1 VEQLASPYGNCFRGL
16 KHLPEIQRA
25 AGAESLAWFVQ
36 NDRVERKNMGPAI
49 ALRLRQH
56 LTLTPQVQQALRL
69 LQMSAL
75 EFAQE
80 MEQALNENP
89 FLEEKENAPES
100 AAETAA
106 VSDAPAEAGPALEDL
121 SPAPEA
127 PAGGAERDQEE
138 WSGGPDVAPTLQE
151 HLRSQ
156 LMISQMGNRDRALA
170 HMIVDSLDDDGYF
183 KVSFGEL
190 AAMVPEEH
198 DVRAEDFAAA
208 LRLVQ
213 SLDPAGVGARS
224 LEECLCLQLEALPAE
239 TPARAVALAIC
250 HGNLALL
257 GNREWARLQHA
268 VGCDEAALHR
278 ARKLIKSLD
287 PRPGHRFGAQ
297 EARYV
302 VPDVIVRKKGDKW
315 GAAINPASLPRVRLN
330 RVYAE
335 AISGRGQSN
344 QSLSRQ
350 LQEARWLLRS
360 IEQRFVTI
368 QRVAEA
374 IVARQRGFFEYGAV
388 AMKPLTLKLIA
399 GELGLHESTVCRVTN
414 SKYMSTP
421 RGLFE
426 FKHFFSRK
434 LATESGGAASATAV
448 RAVMK
453 EMIAAEDPRAPLSD
467 AELARLLAQ
476 QGLRV
481 ARRTITKYRALMR
494 LPSVDVRRLEMR
506 KGA

>member
-1 VEQLASPYGNCFRGL
+1 
-16 KHLPEIQRA
+16 
-25 AGAESLAWFVQ
+25 
-36 NDRVERKNMGPAI
+36 MGPAI

-80 MEQALNENP
+80 MEQALTENP
-89 FLEEKENAPES
+89 FLEEKDSPVEGEATVETGEAPVEPAVAEAAPSLDDLAPAPES
-100 AAETAA
+100 G
-106 VSDAPAEAGPALEDL
+106 S
-121 SPAPEA
+121 SNS
-127 PAGGAERDQEE
+127 EREQDE
-138 WSGGPDVAPTLQE
+138 WSGNAHASPSLQD

-156 LMISQMGNRDRALA
+156 LMISQMGSRDRALA

-183 KVSFGEL
+183 KVSFDEL
-190 AAMVPEEH
+190 AAMVPSEH
-198 DVRAEDFAAA
+198 DVRAEDFASA

-224 LEECLCLQLEALPAE
+224 LEECLCLQIEALPE
-239 TPARAVALAIC
+239 DTPAREVALAIC
-250 HGNLALL
+250 RGHLSLL
-257 GNREWARLQHA
+257 GHREWARLQHA

-278 ARKLIKSLD
+278 ARNLIRSLD
-287 PRPGHRFGAQ
+287 PKPGHRFGAP

-302 VPDVIVRKKGDKW
+302 VPDVMVRKVRDKW
-315 GAAINPASLPRVRLN
+315 TASINPASLPRVRLN
-330 RVYAE
+330 RAYAD
-335 AISGRGQSN
+335 AISNRGQSN

-360 IEQRFVTI
+360 IEQRFATI
-368 QRVAEA
+368 QRVADA
-374 IVARQRGFFEYGAV
+374 IVARQRGFFEYGEV

-414 SKYMSTP
+414 NKYMATP

-426 FKHFFSRK
+426 FKHFFSRR
-434 LATESGGAASATAV
+434 LATDSGGAASATAV

-453 EMIAAEDPRAPLSD
+453 ELIAAEDPRAPLSD

-494 LPSVDVRRLEMR
+494 MPSVDVRRADHRVEARGEGREMPTR
-506 KGA
+506 GAPL

>member
-1 VEQLASPYGNCFRGL
+1 
-16 KHLPEIQRA
+16 
-25 AGAESLAWFVQ
+25 
-36 NDRVERKNMGPAI
+36 MGPAI

-80 MEQALNENP
+80 MDQALSSNP
-89 FLEEKENAPES
+89 FLEE
-100 AAETAA
+100 TA
-106 VSDAPAEAGPALEDL
+106 DAPPTPPRESSSSSIEEVVVPQEA
-121 SPAPEA
+121 ST
-127 PAGGAERDQEE
+127 AGSSAERDHEE
-138 WSGGPDVAPTLQE
+138 WSGASEVQPTLRE
-151 HLRSQ
+151 HLREQ
-156 LMISQMGNRDRALA
+156 LMISPMGSRDRALA
-170 HMIVDSLDDDGYF
+170 HMVIDSLDDDGYF
-183 KVSFGEL
+183 KLSFDEL
-190 AAMVPEEH
+190 AALVPAEH
-198 DVRAEDFAAA
+198 DVRAEDFLAA

-213 SLDPAGVGARS
+213 SLDPAGVAARS
-224 LEECLCLQLEALPAE
+224 LEECLELQLLPLDEDTPGRACALDIV
-239 TPARAVALAIC
+239 RGRHLQ
-250 HGNLALL
+250 LL

-268 VGCDEAALHR
+268 VACDEHTLHTARALIR
-278 ARKLIKSLD
+278 TLD
-287 PRPGHRFGAQ
+287 PKPGHRFGST

-302 VPDVIVRKKGDKW
+302 VPDVVVRKVRERW
-315 GAAINPASLPRVRLN
+315 VASINPASLPRVRLN
-330 RVYAE
+330 RAYAE
-335 AISGRGQSN
+335 ALQGRGSS

-360 IEQRFVTI
+360 IEQRFATI
-368 QRVAEA
+368 QRVADA
-374 IVARQRGFFEYGAV
+374 IVARQRGFFEYGEV

-414 SKYMSTP
+414 SKYMATP

-426 FKHFFSRK
+426 FKHFFSRR

-448 RAVMK
+448 RAVMR
-453 EMIAAEDPRAPLSD
+453 ELIAAEDPRAPLSD

-494 LPSVDVRRLEMR
+494 LPSVDVRRADMR
-506 KGA
+506 R

>member
-1 VEQLASPYGNCFRGL
+1 
-16 KHLPEIQRA
+16 
-25 AGAESLAWFVQ
+25 
-36 NDRVERKNMGPAI
+36 MGPAI

-80 MEQALNENP
+80 MDQALSSNP
-89 FLEEKENAPES
+89 FLEETADAQPTTPRES
-100 AAETAA
+100 SPSTIEDVVVPQEASTAG
-106 VSDAPAEAGPALEDL
+106 S
-121 SPAPEA
+121 S
-127 PAGGAERDQEE
+127 AERDHEE
-138 WSGGPDVAPTLQE
+138 WSGASEVQPTLRE
-151 HLRSQ
+151 HLREQ
-156 LMISQMGNRDRALA
+156 LMISPMGSRDRALA
-170 HMIVDSLDDDGYF
+170 HMVIDSLDDDGYF
-183 KVSFGEL
+183 KLSFDEL
-190 AAMVPEEH
+190 AALVPPEH
-198 DVRAEDFAAA
+198 DVRPEDFLAA

-213 SLDPAGVGARS
+213 SLDPAGVAARN
-224 LEECLCLQLEALPAE
+224 LEECLELQLLTLDEA
-239 TPARAVALAIC
+239 TPGRACALDIVRGR
-250 HGNLALL
+250 HLQLL

-268 VGCDEAALHR
+268 VACDENTLHT
-278 ARKLIKSLD
+278 ARGLIRTLD
-287 PRPGHRFGAQ
+287 PKPGHRFGSP

-302 VPDVIVRKKGDKW
+302 VPDVVVRKVRERW
-315 GAAINPASLPRVRLN
+315 VASINPASLPRVRLN
-330 RVYAE
+330 RAYAE
-335 AISGRGQSN
+335 ALQGRGSS

-360 IEQRFVTI
+360 IEQRFATI
-368 QRVAEA
+368 QRVADA
-374 IVARQRGFFEYGAV
+374 IVARQRGFFEYGEV

-414 SKYMSTP
+414 SKYMATP

-426 FKHFFSRK
+426 FKHFFSRR

-448 RAVMK
+448 RAVMR
-453 EMIAAEDPRAPLSD
+453 ELIAAEDPRAPLSD

-494 LPSVDVRRLEMR
+494 LPSVDVRRADMR
-506 KGA
+506 R

>member
-1 VEQLASPYGNCFRGL
+1 
-16 KHLPEIQRA
+16 
-25 AGAESLAWFVQ
+25 
-36 NDRVERKNMGPAI
+36 MGPAI

-80 MEQALNENP
+80 MEEALSSNP
-89 FLEEKENAPES
+89 FLEENAQAADAKADTEPPPPELEARLPQES
-100 AAETAA
+100 A
-106 VSDAPAEAGPALEDL
+106 
-121 SPAPEA
+121 PAPDREH
-127 PAGGAERDQEE
+127 DDE
-138 WSGGPDVAPTLQE
+138 WSGAADASPTLQD
-151 HLRSQ
+151 HLRQQ
-156 LMISQMGNRDRALA
+156 LLISPMSERDRALA

-183 KVSFGEL
+183 KISFEEL
-190 AAMVPEEH
+190 AALVPAEHEVLPEELM
-198 DVRAEDFAAA
+198 AS

-213 SLDPAGVGARS
+213 SLDPAGIGARN
-224 LEECLCLQLEALPAE
+224 LEECLLLQLQALDAA
-239 TPARAVALAIC
+239 TPGRECAMAIVRGHLTLLA
-250 HGNLALL
+250 G
-257 GNREWARLQHA
+257 REWGRLQHA
-268 VGCDEAALHR
+268 LGCDEASLQA
-278 ARKLIKSLD
+278 ARNLIRTLD
-287 PRPGHRFGAQ
+287 PKPGHRFGPQ

-302 VPDVIVRKKGDKW
+302 VPDVMVRKNRERW
-315 GAAINPASLPRVRLN
+315 VAIINPASLPRVRLN
-330 RVYAE
+330 RAYAD
-335 AISGRGQSN
+335 AIQGRRHSN
-344 QSLSRQ
+344 QSLARQ

-360 IEQRFVTI
+360 IEQRFTTI
-368 QRVAEA
+368 QRVADA
-374 IVARQRGFFEYGAV
+374 IVGRQRGFFEYGEV

-414 SKYMSTP
+414 NKYMATP

-453 EMIAAEDPRAPLSD
+453 ELIAAEDPRAPLSD

-494 LPSVDVRRLEMR
+494 MPSVEMR
-506 KGA
+506 RAEGKMLSIHS

>member
-1 VEQLASPYGNCFRGL
+1 
-16 KHLPEIQRA
+16 
-25 AGAESLAWFVQ
+25 
-36 NDRVERKNMGPAI
+36 MGPAI

-80 MEQALNENP
+80 MDQALSSNP
-89 FLEEKENAPES
+89 FLEETADAQPTTPRES
-100 AAETAA
+100 SPSTIEDVVVPQEASTAG
-106 VSDAPAEAGPALEDL
+106 S
-121 SPAPEA
+121 S
-127 PAGGAERDQEE
+127 AERDHEE
-138 WSGGPDVAPTLQE
+138 WSGASEVQPTLRE
-151 HLRSQ
+151 HLREQ
-156 LMISQMGNRDRALA
+156 LMISPMGSRDRALA
-170 HMIVDSLDDDGYF
+170 HMVVDSLDDDGYF
-183 KVSFGEL
+183 KLSFDEL
-190 AAMVPEEH
+190 AALVPAEH
-198 DVRAEDFAAA
+198 DVRAEDFLAA

-213 SLDPAGVGARS
+213 SLDPAGVAARN
-224 LEECLCLQLEALPAE
+224 LEECLELQLLTLDEA
-239 TPARAVALAIC
+239 TPGRACALDIVRGR
-250 HGNLALL
+250 HLQLL

-268 VGCDEAALHR
+268 VACDENTLHT
-278 ARKLIKSLD
+278 ARGLIRTLD
-287 PRPGHRFGAQ
+287 PKPGHRFGSP

-302 VPDVIVRKKGDKW
+302 VPDVVVRKVRERW
-315 GAAINPASLPRVRLN
+315 VASINPASLPRVRLN
-330 RVYAE
+330 RAYAE
-335 AISGRGQSN
+335 ALQGRGSS

-360 IEQRFVTI
+360 IEQRFATI
-368 QRVAEA
+368 QRVADA
-374 IVARQRGFFEYGAV
+374 IVARQRGFFEYGEV

-414 SKYMSTP
+414 SKYMATP

-426 FKHFFSRK
+426 FKHFFSRR

-453 EMIAAEDPRAPLSD
+453 ELIAAEDPRAPLSD

-494 LPSVDVRRLEMR
+494 LPSVDVRRADMR
-506 KGA
+506 R

>member
-1 VEQLASPYGNCFRGL
+1 
-16 KHLPEIQRA
+16 
-25 AGAESLAWFVQ
+25 
-36 NDRVERKNMGPAI
+36 MGPAI

-80 MEQALNENP
+80 MEQALQENP
-89 FLEEKENAPES
+89 FLEEKEPAPE
-100 AAETAA
+100 AA
-106 VSDAPAEAGPALEDL
+106 DAPAAEAGPGIDDL
-121 SPAPEA
+121 APAPEA
-127 PAGGAERDQEE
+127 PAASASADRDQQED
-138 WSGGPDVAPTLQE
+138 WSGAADTAHSLQD
-151 HLRSQ
+151 HLREQ
-156 LMISQMGNRDRALA
+156 LMISQMGDRDRALA

-183 KVSFGEL
+183 KIGFDEL
-190 AAMVPEEH
+190 AALVPAEN

-224 LEECLCLQLEALPAE
+224 LEECLCLQLEALPQDGAS
-239 TPARAVALAIC
+239 AVALSIC
-250 HGNLALL
+250 RGHLALL

-278 ARKLIKSLD
+278 ARNLIKSLD
-287 PRPGHRFGAQ
+287 PRPGHRFGAS

-302 VPDVIVRKKGDKW
+302 IPDVIVRKAREKW
-315 GAAINPASLPRVRLN
+315 GASINPASLPRVRLN
-330 RVYAE
+330 RAYAE
-335 AISGRGQSN
+335 AIAMRGQSN
-344 QSLSRQ
+344 QSLSRH

-368 QRVAEA
+368 QRVADA
-374 IVARQRGFFEYGAV
+374 IVARQRGFFEYGEV

-434 LATESGGAASATAV
+434 LATDSGGAASATAV

-494 LPSVDVRRLEMR
+494 LPSVDVRRLELR
-506 KGA
+506 RGA

>member
-1 VEQLASPYGNCFRGL
+1 MGL
-16 KHLPEIQRA
+16 K
-25 AGAESLAWFVQ
+25 GKF
-36 NDRVERKNMGPAI
+36 MGPAI

-80 MEQALNENP
+80 MEQALTSNP
-89 FLEEKENAPES
+89 FLEDNSENTATPR
-100 AAETAA
+100 ETSSTVDEVVVPQEPASPGVSDREQEEWA
-106 VSDAPAEAGPALEDL
+106 GVSDA
-121 SPAPEA
+121 
-127 PAGGAERDQEE
+127 Q
-138 WSGGPDVAPTLQE
+138 PTLPE
-151 HLRSQ
+151 HLREQ
-156 LMISQMGNRDRALA
+156 LMISQMGSRDRALA

-183 KVSFGEL
+183 KADFDEL
-190 AAMVPEEH
+190 AAMVPAEH
-198 DVRAEDFAAA
+198 DVRAEDFEAA

-224 LEECLCLQLEALPAE
+224 LEECLELQLAALPE
-239 TPARAVALAIC
+239 RTPGRPCALAMVRGR
-250 HGNLALL
+250 HLQLL

-268 VGCDEAALHR
+268 LGCDESALHV
-278 ARKLIKSLD
+278 ARGLIRTLD
-287 PRPGHRFGAQ
+287 PKPGHRFGAP

-302 VPDVIVRKKGDKW
+302 VPDVLVRKVRERW
-315 GAAINPASLPRVRLN
+315 TATINPASLPRVRLN
-330 RVYAE
+330 RAYAE
-335 AISGRGQSN
+335 AIQSRN
-344 QSLSRQ
+344 GPHPSLSRQ

-360 IEQRFVTI
+360 IEQRFATI
-368 QRVAEA
+368 QRVADA
-374 IVARQRGFFEYGAV
+374 IVARQRGFFEYGEV

-414 SKYMSTP
+414 SKYMATP

-426 FKHFFSRK
+426 FKHFFSRR
-434 LATESGGAASATAV
+434 LATDNGGAASATAV

-453 EMIAAEDPRAPLSD
+453 ELIAAEDPRAPLSD

-494 LPSVDVRRLEMR
+494 MPSVDVRRADMR
-506 KGA
+506 NRV

>member
-1 VEQLASPYGNCFRGL
+1 
-16 KHLPEIQRA
+16 
-25 AGAESLAWFVQ
+25 
-36 NDRVERKNMGPAI
+36 MGPAI

-80 MEQALNENP
+80 MDQALSSNP
-89 FLEEKENAPES
+89 FLEETADAQPTTPRES
-100 AAETAA
+100 SPSTIEDVVVPQEASTAG
-106 VSDAPAEAGPALEDL
+106 S
-121 SPAPEA
+121 S
-127 PAGGAERDQEE
+127 AERDHEE
-138 WSGGPDVAPTLQE
+138 WSGASEVQPTLRE
-151 HLRSQ
+151 HLREQ
-156 LMISQMGNRDRALA
+156 LMISPMGSRDRALA
-170 HMIVDSLDDDGYF
+170 HMVVDSLDDDGYF
-183 KVSFGEL
+183 KLSFDEL
-190 AAMVPEEH
+190 AALVPAEH
-198 DVRAEDFAAA
+198 DVRAEDFLAA

-213 SLDPAGVGARS
+213 SLDPAGVAARN
-224 LEECLCLQLEALPAE
+224 LEECLELQLLTLDEA
-239 TPARAVALAIC
+239 TPGRACALDIVRGR
-250 HGNLALL
+250 HLQLL

-268 VGCDEAALHR
+268 VACDENTLHT
-278 ARKLIKSLD
+278 ARGLIRTLD
-287 PRPGHRFGAQ
+287 PKPGHRFGSP

-302 VPDVIVRKKGDKW
+302 VPDVVVRKVRERW
-315 GAAINPASLPRVRLN
+315 VASINPASLPRVRLN

-335 AISGRGQSN
+335 ALQSRGSS

-360 IEQRFVTI
+360 IEQRFATI
-368 QRVAEA
+368 QRVADA
-374 IVARQRGFFEYGAV
+374 IVARQRGFFEYGEV

-414 SKYMSTP
+414 SKYMATP

-426 FKHFFSRK
+426 FKHFFSRR

-448 RAVMK
+448 RAVMR
-453 EMIAAEDPRAPLSD
+453 ELIAAEDPRAPLSD

-494 LPSVDVRRLEMR
+494 LPSVDVRRADMR
-506 KGA
+506 R

>member
-1 VEQLASPYGNCFRGL
+1 
-16 KHLPEIQRA
+16 
-25 AGAESLAWFVQ
+25 
-36 NDRVERKNMGPAI
+36 MGPAI

-80 MEQALNENP
+80 MDQALAVNP
-89 FLEEKENAPES
+89 FLEESETPTTPRES
-100 AAETAA
+100 PSSTGSVDE
-106 VSDAPAEAGPALEDL
+106 VVVPQESSSVGGSD
-121 SPAPEA
+121 
-127 PAGGAERDQEE
+127 RDQEE
-138 WSGGPDVAPTLQE
+138 WSGVSDVQPTLRD
-151 HLRSQ
+151 HLREQ
-156 LMISQMGNRDRALA
+156 LMISQMGERDRALA
-170 HMIVDSLDDDGYF
+170 HMVIDSLDDDGYF
-183 KVSFGEL
+183 KLTFDEL
-190 AAMVPEEH
+190 AALVPPEH
-198 DVRAEDFAAA
+198 DVRAEDFLAA

-213 SLDPAGVGARS
+213 SLDPAGVAART
-224 LEECLCLQLEALPAE
+224 LEECLELQLAALDEDTAGRE
-239 TPARAVALAIC
+239 CALAIVRGK
-250 HGNLALL
+250 HLQLL

-268 VGCDEAALHR
+268 VGCDEQTLHV
-278 ARKLIKSLD
+278 ARGLIRTLD
-287 PRPGHRFGAQ
+287 PKPGHRFGPQ

-302 VPDVIVRKKGDKW
+302 VPDVLVRKVRDRW
-315 GAAINPASLPRVRLN
+315 VASINPASLPRVRLN
-330 RVYAE
+330 RAYAE
-335 AISGRGQSN
+335 ALQNRNASN

-360 IEQRFVTI
+360 IEQRFATI
-368 QRVAEA
+368 QRVADA
-374 IVARQRGFFEYGAV
+374 IVARQRGFFEYGEV

-414 SKYMSTP
+414 NKYMATP

-426 FKHFFSRK
+426 FKHFFSRR
-434 LATESGGAASATAV
+434 LATESGGSASATAV

-494 LPSVDVRRLEMR
+494 LPSVDVRRADIR
-506 KGA
+506 R

>member
-1 VEQLASPYGNCFRGL
+1 
-16 KHLPEIQRA
+16 
-25 AGAESLAWFVQ
+25 
-36 NDRVERKNMGPAI
+36 MGPAI

-80 MEQALNENP
+80 MDQALAANP
-89 FLEEKENAPES
+89 FLEETGETRGDTPPEPRDS
-100 AAETAA
+100 ATTSVEE
-106 VSDAPAEAGPALEDL
+106 VVVPQEPSFG
-121 SPAPEA
+121 S
-127 PAGGAERDQEE
+127 GSERDQEE
-138 WSGGPDVAPTLQE
+138 WSGLSDVQPTLPE
-151 HLRSQ
+151 HLREQ

-170 HMIVDSLDDDGYF
+170 HMVIDSLDDDGYF
-183 KVSFGEL
+183 KLSFDEL
-190 AAMVPEEH
+190 AALVPPEH
-198 DVRAEDFAAA
+198 DVRPEDFLAA

-213 SLDPAGVGARS
+213 SLDPAGVAARS
-224 LEECLCLQLEALPAE
+224 LEECLELQLQALDAD
-239 TPARAVALAIC
+239 TPGRECALDIVRGR
-250 HGNLALL
+250 HLQLL

-268 VGCDEAALHR
+268 VGCDEETLHTARALIR
-278 ARKLIKSLD
+278 TLD
-287 PRPGHRFGAQ
+287 PKPGHRFGAP

-302 VPDVIVRKKGDKW
+302 VPDVIVKKVRERW
-315 GAAINPASLPRVRLN
+315 VASINPASLPRVRLN
-330 RVYAE
+330 RAYAE
-335 AISGRGQSN
+335 ALQSRSASN

-360 IEQRFVTI
+360 IEQRFATI
-368 QRVAEA
+368 QRVADA
-374 IVARQRGFFEYGAV
+374 IVARQRGFFEYGEV

-414 SKYMSTP
+414 NKYMATP

-426 FKHFFSRK
+426 FKHFFSRR

-453 EMIAAEDPRAPLSD
+453 ELIAAEDPRAPLSD

-494 LPSVDVRRLEMR
+494 LPSVDVRRADLR
-506 KGA
+506 R

>member
-1 VEQLASPYGNCFRGL
+1 
-16 KHLPEIQRA
+16 
-25 AGAESLAWFVQ
+25 
-36 NDRVERKNMGPAI
+36 MGPAI

-80 MEQALNENP
+80 MEQALTSNP
-89 FLEEKENAPES
+89 FLEDNS
-100 AAETAA
+100 DTAA
-106 VSDAPAEAGPALEDL
+106 TAPREASTVEEVVVPQEPASPGISDREQEEWAGVSDA
-121 SPAPEA
+121 
-127 PAGGAERDQEE
+127 Q
-138 WSGGPDVAPTLQE
+138 PTLQE
-151 HLRSQ
+151 HLREQ
-156 LMISQMGNRDRALA
+156 LMISQMGTRDRALA

-183 KVSFGEL
+183 KADFDEL
-190 AAMVPEEH
+190 AAMVPAEH
-198 DVRAEDFAAA
+198 DVRAEDFEAA

-224 LEECLCLQLEALPAE
+224 LEECLELQLL
-239 TPARAVALAIC
+239 ALAEDTPGRAC
-250 HGNLALL
+250 ALAMVRGKHLQLL

-268 VGCDEAALHR
+268 LGCDEAALHV
-278 ARKLIKSLD
+278 ARGLIRTLD
-287 PRPGHRFGAQ
+287 PKPGHRFGAP

-302 VPDVIVRKKGDKW
+302 VPDVLVRKLRERW
-315 GAAINPASLPRVRLN
+315 TATINPASLPRVRLN
-330 RVYAE
+330 RAYAD
-335 AISGRGQSN
+335 AIGNRASSN

-360 IEQRFVTI
+360 IEQRFATI
-368 QRVAEA
+368 QRVADA
-374 IVARQRGFFEYGAV
+374 IVARQRGFFEYGEV

-414 SKYMSTP
+414 NKYMATP

-426 FKHFFSRK
+426 FKHFFSRR
-434 LATESGGAASATAV
+434 LATDSGGAASATAV

-453 EMIAAEDPRAPLSD
+453 ELIAAEDPRAPLSD

-494 LPSVDVRRLEMR
+494 LPSVDVRRADLR
-506 KGA
+506 R

>member
-1 VEQLASPYGNCFRGL
+1 
-16 KHLPEIQRA
+16 
-25 AGAESLAWFVQ
+25 
-36 NDRVERKNMGPAI
+36 MGPAI

-80 MEQALNENP
+80 MEQALTENP
-89 FLEEKENAPES
+89 FLEEKDSPVEGEATVEAGEAPAEPPVTEPTPSLDDLAPAPES
-100 AAETAA
+100 GSSN
-106 VSDAPAEAGPALEDL
+106 SDREQD
-121 SPAPEA
+121 
-127 PAGGAERDQEE
+127 E
-138 WSGGPDVAPTLQE
+138 WSGNSDATPSLQE

-156 LMISQMGNRDRALA
+156 LMISRMESRDRALA

-183 KVSFGEL
+183 KVSFDEL
-190 AAMVPEEH
+190 AAMVPSDY

-224 LEECLCLQLEALPAE
+224 LEECLCLQIEALPPD
-239 TPARAVALAIC
+239 TPAREVALAIC
-250 HGNLALL
+250 RGHLSLL

-268 VGCDEAALHR
+268 VGCDEASLHR
-278 ARKLIKSLD
+278 ARNLIRSLD
-287 PRPGHRFGAQ
+287 PKPGHRFGAP

-302 VPDVIVRKKGDKW
+302 VPDVMVRKVRDKW
-315 GAAINPASLPRVRLN
+315 TASINPASLPRVRLN
-330 RVYAE
+330 RAYAD
-335 AISGRGQSN
+335 AISNRGQSN

-360 IEQRFVTI
+360 IEQRFATI
-368 QRVAEA
+368 QRVADA
-374 IVARQRGFFEYGAV
+374 IVARQRGFFEYGEV

-434 LATESGGAASATAV
+434 LATDSGGAASATAV
-448 RAVMK
+448 RAVMR

-506 KGA
+506 RGA

>member
-1 VEQLASPYGNCFRGL
+1 
-16 KHLPEIQRA
+16 
-25 AGAESLAWFVQ
+25 
-36 NDRVERKNMGPAI
+36 MGPAI

-80 MEQALNENP
+80 MEQALTSNP
-89 FLEEKENAPES
+89 FLEEQNEPATPRESGNAEDVVVAHES
-100 AAETAA
+100 APSPGVSDREQEEWAG
-106 VSDAPAEAGPALEDL
+106 VSDA
-121 SPAPEA
+121 
-127 PAGGAERDQEE
+127 Q
-138 WSGGPDVAPTLQE
+138 PTLQD
-151 HLRSQ
+151 HLREQ
-156 LMISQMGNRDRALA
+156 LMISQMGSRDRALA

-183 KVSFGEL
+183 KASFDEL
-190 AAMVPEEH
+190 AAMVPAEH
-198 DVRAEDFAAA
+198 DVRPEDFEAA

-213 SLDPAGVGARS
+213 SLDPAGVAARS
-224 LEECLCLQLEALPAE
+224 LEECLELQLLTLDEKLPG
-239 TPARAVALAIC
+239 RQCALAMVRGK
-250 HGNLALL
+250 HLQLL

-268 VGCDEAALHR
+268 LGCDESALHT
-278 ARKLIKSLD
+278 ARGLIRTLD
-287 PRPGHRFGAQ
+287 PKPGHRFGTP

-302 VPDVIVRKKGDKW
+302 VPDVLVRKLRDRW
-315 GAAINPASLPRVRLN
+315 TAMINPASLPRVRLN
-330 RVYAE
+330 RAYAD
-335 AISGRGQSN
+335 AIQSRSGAH

-360 IEQRFVTI
+360 IEQRFATI
-368 QRVAEA
+368 QRVADA
-374 IVARQRGFFEYGAV
+374 IVARQRGFFEYGEV

-414 SKYMSTP
+414 NKYMATP

-426 FKHFFSRK
+426 FKHFFSRR
-434 LATESGGAASATAV
+434 LATDSGGAASATAV

-453 EMIAAEDPRAPLSD
+453 ELIAAEDPRAPLSD

-494 LPSVDVRRLEMR
+494 LPSVDIRRADLR
-506 KGA
+506 R